1 MLESIMIKLGLRD
14 KAMPRRMRRSRLA
27 VCEAEAL
34 RKAED
39 ARRKAD
45 EARHKEEAD
54 FICSSSAEHVLGDE
68 KSDIRESRGAKLQ
81 DTNGVLRSPVV
92 PLEASDLPKPCCPQ
106 ANRPPDLHASVLS
119 FSARLLTYVN
129 EKCAGVAPT
138 AYKRAGVSRQ
148 IYSRIVSKDNS
159 MVDKRTAMLFCIGLQ
174 LSMDEARL
182 LMKSAG
188 YAFSGTIPED
198 VVFSYCIEKQIW
210 NLYDVND
217 VFKRCGLGAAVQTKG
232 LYR

>member
-1 MLESIMIKLGLRD
+1 
-14 KAMPRRMRRSRLA
+14 MPRRMERTRLA
-27 VCEAEAL
+27 SYKVE
-34 RKAED
+34 

-45 EARHKEEAD
+45 EARRKEEAARRRRGSD
-54 FICSSSAEHVLGDE
+54 FLYSYSAAECKLSYE
-68 KSDIRESRGAKLQ
+68 KSGIRESRGVRLQ
-81 DTNGVLRSPVV
+81 EVDGVLHAPVA
-92 PLEASDLPKPCCPQ
+92 PLDAGDLSKPCCPQ
-106 ANRPPDLHASVLS
+106 ADRPPDLHAPVLS

-129 EKCAGVAPT
+129 EKYAGVAPT

-174 LSMDEARL
+174 LSMDEAHL

-188 YAFSGTIPED
+188 YAFSDTIPED

-210 NLYDVND
+210 NLYDINE
-217 VFKRCGLGAAVQTKG
+217 VFKRCGLGAAVQAKG

>member
-1 MLESIMIKLGLRD
+1 MFESIMIWLGLRD
-14 KAMPRRMRRSRLA
+14 KVMPCRMKRNRLA

-34 RKAED
+34 RKAKD

-45 EARHKEEAD
+45 KARRKEESE
-54 FICSSSAEHVLGDE
+54 FIYSYSAEHALSDE
-68 KSDIRESRGAKLQ
+68 KSGIRESRGARLQ
-81 DTNGVLRSPVV
+81 DMDGTLRAPIV
-92 PLEASDLPKPCCPQ
+92 PLGASDLPEPCCPQ
-106 ANRPPDLHASVLS
+106 ADRPPDLHAPVLS

-129 EKCAGVAPT
+129 EKCAGIAPT

-159 MVDKRTAMLFCIGLQ
+159 TVDKRTAMLFCIGLQ

-182 LMKSAG
+182 LMESAG

-217 VFKRCGLGAAVQTKG
+217 VFKKCGLGAAVQTKG